1 MRPNVATCVTEG
13 EHAMLRIRSPIVL
26 GAIVAVI
33 ALAAIAVLIVIL
45 TSDNDSDEPN
55 ATAAPTL
62 SASTGQT
69 VTDGICNATVPIEWV
84 DSGNGRGLTIES
96 GRYTVFGGQAATDAA
111 WDQAVQ
117 LSLSQAES
125 HPDSEVIQGDD
136 FVRIAYPGDTGL
148 VYRGHVEGIYC
159 DFSVTTTG
167 RALTDDEKAG
177 FEAAVASLGPA

>member
-1 MRPNVATCVTEG
+1 MRV
-13 EHAMLRIRSPIVL
+13 RSPVFLGIV
-26 GAIVAVI
+26 VALI
-33 ALAAIAVLIVIL
+33 ALAAAAVLVIIFV
-45 TSDNDSDEPN
+45 SDDDSNEPN

-84 DSGNGRGLTIES
+84 DSGNGRGLTVE
-96 GRYTVFGGQAATDAA
+96 GGHYTVFGGQAATDAA

-136 FVRIAYPGDTGL
+136 FVRIAYPDDTGL
-148 VYRGHVEGIYC
+148 VYRGRLEGTYC
-159 DFSVTTTG
+159 DFSVIPASG
-167 RALTDDEKAG
+167 RALNDDEKAG
-177 FEAAVASLGPA
+177 FEAAVASLGPAS